1 MSEIVIDASVLLKA
15 YFRDEQGHA
24 EAQEL
29 VKIYARGDC
38 SFIAPCLL
46 IYEIINACSIAHR
59 KGSIHLDLASQVMRE
74 MTSLEIQKMD
84 VSHLKDRI
92 FEITCQFNLSAYDAS
107 YIALAEAQ
115 KCPFITGDAKL
126 FRAASNQ
133 FPFIKLL

>member
-29 VKIYARGDC
+29 MKFYARGDY
-38 SFIAPCLL
+38 SFSAPSLI
-46 IYEIINACSIAHR
+46 IYEILNACSVAHR
-59 KGSIHLDLASQVMRE
+59 KGRIQLRLANQVMEE
-74 MTSLEIQKMD
+74 MLSLEIQKMD
-84 VSHLKDRI
+84 VTHLKGRI
-92 FEITCQFNLSAYDAS
+92 FGISCQFNQSAYDAS

-115 KCPFITGDAKL
+115 KCPFITGDARL
-126 FRAASNQ
+126 FRTASKH

>member
-1 MSEIVIDASVLLKA
+1 MGEIVIDASVLLKA

-29 VKIYARGDC
+29 VKIYARGDY
-38 SFIAPCLL
+38 SFIAPSLI

-59 KGSIHLDLASQVMRE
+59 KGRIHLDLARQVLGE

-84 VSHLKDRI
+84 VTHLKDRI
-92 FEITCQFNLSAYDAS
+92 FEIACQFTRSAYDAS

-126 FRAASNQ
+126 FRTASNQ

>member
-15 YFRDEQGHA
+15 YFRDEQGHT

-29 VKIYARGDC
+29 VKFYARGDY
-38 SFIAPCLL
+38 SFSAPSLI

-59 KGSIHLDLASQVMRE
+59 KGRIQLGLAIQVMEE
-74 MTSLEIQKMD
+74 MVSLEIQKVD
-84 VSHLKDRI
+84 VAHLKGRI
-92 FEITCQFNLSAYDAS
+92 FEISCEFNQSAYDAS

-115 KCPFITGDAKL
+115 NCPFITGDTKL
-126 FRAASNQ
+126 FRTASKH